1 MSFVEPSSAVRAD
14 RVTQPRAVYIHV
26 PFCAHRCGYCDFTLI
41 AGRDD
46 LAGAYLDA
54 LQLEIEC
61 SPLTEP
67 LDTLFLGG
75 GTPTQLDEP
84 HLQRLLDILR
94 SAFSFSADIEF
105 NVEANPDGLSDA
117 KIAALADA
125 GVNRL
130 SLGVQSFDDR
140 FLQLLERRH
149 TSESASDAFDR
160 CRSSFPNVSLDLIF
174 AVPGQSLVDWKS
186 DLQTAIDLQ
195 PDQVSTYGLTF
206 EKGTTFWTRREK
218 GQLEQADDS
227 LERSMYGTAID
238 ELAAAGFEHYEISSF
253 AKPGYRCRHNQVYW
267 NGGEFLGFGPGAASF
282 SDGVRWQNHR
292 STTTWIRKV
301 LASEDAVGDR
311 EQLDPEASARERR
324 ILGLRQ
330 IDGLDLAAFEN
341 QTGFAVAELGGS
353 ALERLFDQSL
363 LEFCNGTLR
372 LTREGRFFYD
382 TVAAGLL

>member
-1 MSFVEPSSAVRAD
+1 M
-14 RVTQPRAVYIHV
+14 TQPRAVYIHV

-54 LQLEIEC
+54 LQAEIAR

-84 HLQRLLDILR
+84 HLQRLLDVLC
-94 SAFSFSADIEF
+94 SAFRFGPDIEF
-105 NVEANPDGLSDA
+105 NVEANPDGLTDA
-117 KIAALADA
+117 KLNALSNA

-140 FLQLLERRH
+140 FLSLLERRH
-149 TSESASDAFDR
+149 SSEAAMDAFSR
-160 CRSSFPNVSLDLIF
+160 CRSRFPNVSLDLIF
-174 AVPGQSLVDWKS
+174 AVPGQSLDDWQH

-218 GQLEQADDS
+218 GQLDQADDS
-227 LERSMYGTAID
+227 LERSMYSAAMD
-238 ELAAAGFEHYEISSF
+238 QLAAAGFEHYEISSF
-253 AKPGYRCRHNQVYW
+253 ARPGFRCRHNQVYW
-267 NGGEFLGFGPGAASF
+267 NGGEYLGFGPGAASF
-282 SDGVRWQNHR
+282 VDGVRWQDHR
-292 STTTWIRKV
+292 STTTWIRRV
-301 LASEDAVGDR
+301 LAGEDAVGDR
-311 EQLDPEASARERR
+311 EQLAPEASARERL

-330 IDGLDLAAFEN
+330 IEGINVDAFEA
-341 QTGFAVAELGGS
+341 QTGFALEALGGE
-353 ALERLFDQSL
+353 ALSQLQTQSL
-363 LEFCNGTLR
+363 LELTNGVLC

>member
-1 MSFVEPSSAVRAD
+1 MFVEPSSAARAD

-54 LQLEIEC
+54 LQAEIER

-84 HLQRLLDILR
+84 HLQRLLDLLR
-94 SAFSFSADIEF
+94 SAFRFSPDIEF
-105 NVEANPDGLSDA
+105 NVEANPDGLTDA
-117 KIAALADA
+117 KLDALANA
-125 GVNRL
+125 GVKRL

-140 FLQLLERRH
+140 FLSVLERRH
-149 TSESASDAFDR
+149 SSESAIEAFGR
-160 CRSSFPNVSLDLIF
+160 CRSRFPDVSLDLIF
-174 AVPGQSLVDWKS
+174 AVPGQTLADWQH
-186 DLQTAIDLQ
+186 DLQTAIALQ
-195 PDQVSTYGLTF
+195 PNQVSTYGLTF

-218 GQLEQADDS
+218 GQLDQADDS
-227 LERSMYGTAID
+227 LERSMYGAAMD
-238 ELAAAGFEHYEISSF
+238 QLAAAGFEHYEISSF
-253 AKPGYRCRHNQVYW
+253 ARPGFRCRHNQVYW
-267 NGGEFLGFGPGAASF
+267 NGGEYLGFGPGAASF
-282 SDGVRWQNHR
+282 DGGVRWQNHR

-301 LASEDAVGDR
+301 LAGEDAIGDR
-311 EQLDPEASARERR
+311 EQLDPEASAREHL

-330 IDGLDLAAFEN
+330 IEGLNVAAFET
-341 QTGFAVAELGGS
+341 QTGFALEPLGGE
-353 ALERLFDQSL
+353 ALSRLQDQSL
-363 LEFCNGTLR
+363 LELTDDTLR

-382 TVAAGLL
+382 TVAADLV

>member
-1 MSFVEPSSAVRAD
+1 MSFFEPSSAVRAD

-46 LAGAYLDA
+46 LSGAYLDA
-54 LQLEIEC
+54 LQVEIER

-75 GTPTQLDEP
+75 GTPTQLDER

-94 SAFSFSADIEF
+94 SAFCFSSDIEF

-117 KIAALADA
+117 KLDALADA

-130 SLGVQSFDDR
+130 SLGAQSFDDR

-149 TSESASDAFDR
+149 SRESAIDAFER
-160 CRSSFPNVSLDLIF
+160 CRSRFRNVSLDLIF
-174 AVPGQSLVDWKS
+174 AVPGQSLADWQR

-218 GQLEQADDS
+218 GQLDQADDS
-227 LERSMYGTAID
+227 LERSMYGAAMD
-238 ELAAAGFEHYEISSF
+238 QLAAAGFEHYEISSF
-253 AKPGYRCRHNQVYW
+253 AKPGFRCRHNQVYW
-267 NGGEFLGFGPGAASF
+267 NGGEYLGFGPGAASF

-301 LASEDAVGDR
+301 LAGEDAVGDR
-311 EQLDPEASARERR
+311 EQLDPEASARERL
-324 ILGLRQ
+324 ILGLRE
-330 IDGLDLAAFEN
+330 IEGVCVAAFEK
-341 QTGFAVAELGGS
+341 QTGFVVEGLGGD
-353 ALERLFDQSL
+353 ALKSLLNQSL
-363 LEFCNGTLR
+363 LELSNDTLR

-382 TVAAGLL
+382 SVATELV